1 MADTFEL
8 EICTPDKMLVR
19 EQVSDAQIPAANGYL
34 GLLPGHAALLSELGT
49 GEMSYTAEGR
59 VRHLVINGGFLEV
72 LRNHARVLTD
82 AAERADEIDEA
93 RARVS
98 LQRAQERL
106 EKPVEGMDVARALNA
121 MKRAEARLKAAA
133 RNK

>member
-8 EICTPDKMLVR
+8 EICTPDRLLAR
-19 EQVSDAQIPAANGYL
+19 ERVTDAQIPAANGYL
-34 GLLPGHAALLSELGT
+34 GLLPGHAALMAELGT

-59 VRHLVINGGFLEV
+59 VRHLVIHGGFLEV
-72 LRNHARVLTD
+72 LQDHARVLTD
-82 AAERADEIDEA
+82 AAERADEIDDK
-93 RARVS
+93 RAQES
-98 LQRAQERL
+98 LRRAQERL
-106 EKPVEGMDVARALNA
+106 TKAAEGVDVARALNA

>member
-49 GEMSYTAEGR
+49 GEMAYTAEGR
-59 VRHLVINGGFLEV
+59 VRHLVIHGGFLEV
-72 LRNHARVLTD
+72 LRDHARVLTD